1 MAQEFGLALL
11 FMDSHGVSPEVVHR
25 SEMGLLI
32 LGWPKSLFRFLHT
45 ILQKNPNELFGQ
57 PKSVYMDFL
66 KNLPANMGDM
76 GLFPGSGRSTGEKN
90 SNSL

>member
-1 MAQEFGLALL
+1 VAQEFGLALL

-32 LGWPKSLFRFLHT
+32 LGWPKNLFRFLHT

-57 PKSVYMDFL
+57 PSVLYG
-66 KNLPANMGDM
+66 LPKE
-76 GLFPGSGRSTGEKN
+76 STCQYGRHGFDPWLRNIHWRKK
-90 SNSL
+90 